1 VPFWLFPYSKH
12 FMRAAAQYPAFA
24 WPSLTNCTFY
34 ATYEGSL
41 IRKTACL
48 LAAMA
53 ALTAAPV
60 SAGNLSD
67 PIVTPLIIAQDTA
80 ASTSRCIAIVVILA
94 LLAAIPALVD

>member
-1 VPFWLFPYSKH
+1 
-12 FMRAAAQYPAFA
+12 M
-24 WPSLTNCTFY
+24 
-34 ATYEGSL
+34 
-41 IRKTACL
+41 RKTASV

-80 ASTSRCIAIVVILA
+80 ESTSRYIAIVVILA

>member
-1 VPFWLFPYSKH
+1 MLD
-12 FMRAAAQYPAFA
+12 AAQYPAFA
-24 WPSLTNCTFY
+24 WPFPTNCTFH
-34 ATYEGSL
+34 ATYEGGL
-41 IRKTACL
+41 IRKTVCI